1 MNIDYPATIIKLRAI
16 LNLSQAALAELLGV
30 SFTSVNRWENGKYE
44 PTKLVKKKI
53 ELLCKENDIQLE
65 EVINDFLFFCNG
77 QHKTCG

>member
-1 MNIDYPATIIKLRAI
+1 MKVDYPATIIKLRAI
-16 LNLSQAALAELLGV
+16 LNLSQSALAEMLGV

-65 EVINDFLFFCNG
+65 EVN
-77 QHKTCG
+77 